1 MQNLA
6 DLHWVP
12 VRGRI
17 KYKVAL
23 LTFKTLITHRPMYLH
38 DLLQFHTSPR
48 HLRSSEH
55 HSLHVAGARTV
66 FGSRAFCHA
75 APTVWNSL
83 PLDLTDD
90 SNTAFL
96 SSFKKDLQTHFYRV
110 YRHANHSA
118 LGGIIPHFRLFPP
131 FHAEFV
137 KFRFSIPF
145 I

>member
-55 HSLHVAGARTV
+55 HSLHVAEPGPC
-66 FGSRAFCHA
+66 SA
-75 APTVWNSL
+75 AE
-83 PLDLTDD
+83 
-90 SNTAFL
+90 L
-96 SSFKKDLQTHFYRV
+96 SATPPQLSGTHYR
-110 YRHANHSA
+110 ST
-118 LGGIIPHFRLFPP
+118 
-131 FHAEFV
+131 
-137 KFRFSIPF
+137 
-145 I
+145 